1 MEEQLNARTEM
12 LLALKREL
20 VGPDPRGDYLDCSQ
34 PIVFADPSS
43 EAKAPKAPTPAAY
56 RPYRQTDSGDEILSH
71 RDKPGARY
79 GVGVLYPQVVQ
90 AEESATVEAGAI
102 EGDSGRP
109 RDQDDINERVQS
121 IEGRLGGARRL
132 NETDDLD
139 VSLANAFQPSS
150 LGLSFLADI
159 PEGSSLVIRATG
171 GRYLPLSVRIGDTE
185 ATWSRRQACSFH
197 ARFCHSNL
205 PGGPGKARWE
215 STSFEQVGAD
225 GLDIR
230 IEAFVRANPVGDA
243 GTLVTVVLVNRESG
257 SAHASDLKNLYQSE
271 LEIECAGGSS
281 ILPYPSIAT
290 KGSDSEED
298 SIQLLY
304 RGCDTYA
311 VGHGCAANW
320 DVAEDGTTILRAEV
334 LPSFETASITT
345 TIDEPPGDIPI
356 AWLTDMSDGR
366 GRQALG
372 QLAESY
378 EKWIESK
385 QRESEVLEDRYQGAA
400 GVNLQSC
407 REAAG
412 RIRAGLRR
420 LDEDAEVRRAFE
432 LANSA
437 IALQQA
443 AGVLPARQASVD
455 TGGRLRFS
463 EAYSQPNPSQLEQ
476 HGRGRWRPFQA
487 AFMLLSLCSTAD
499 GDDPFRSC
507 VDLIWFPTGGGKTEA
522 YLGLAAFYMFLRRL
536 RDKEDSGTAAIMRYT
551 LRLLT
556 TDQFQRASR
565 LLVAMEYIR
574 RRTPDLGG
582 AAFSIGLWV
591 GGDTS
596 PNRRRDAKE
605 LLAKLRSARSSG
617 SAQNKFILDSCPW
630 CGAEMG
636 PIKGRRV
643 PARLSPLGYVADAEL
658 DTVAFRCPDR
668 TCEFSTGLPVRVIDD
683 DLYACPPTLLIGTV
697 DKFAQ
702 LAWRSD
708 TRSLFGLAKDGS
720 RMSRPPGLIIQDE
733 LHLISGPLG
742 TMVGLYETAIGRL
755 CSDGAPPKI
764 VCSTATIRRYKQ
776 QVRALY
782 ASEQA
787 AVFPPPGLEYDDSFF
802 ARHAKDPDGRQ
813 LPGRLYVGVHA
824 PGLKSLQTTQVRTL
838 SALLQGP
845 MRLPGETNPDPWW
858 TPLVFFNSLRE
869 LGTTLSLIQS
879 DIPDYLDT
887 MRRREDLPWEDLRS
901 LTNPQELTGRISG
914 EDVPAALRAL
924 RRPADSPDAID
935 ICLASNMV
943 EVGVDIPRLSLMV
956 VVGQPKSTAA
966 YIQATGRIGRDWK
979 KKPGLVVTIYGA
991 SKPRDR
997 SHFEKFRTYHERLY
1011 SQVEPLS
1018 VTPMS
1023 APALER
1029 ALHGVIVA
1037 YARQVAPQAVSQSP
1051 HPYASWE
1058 RILTDFREL
1067 IGDRAQ
1073 IVSEDDVENL
1083 ERLLSLRMSQWRRW
1097 DHLEWGGPFNQS
1109 EEVPL
1114 MVSAGA
1120 HVPPTWRSVVW
1131 PTPTS
1136 LRNVDQECQ
1145 MEVPTLDR
1153 SRIEEGSA
1161 DE

>member
-1 MEEQLNARTEM
+1 M
-12 LLALKREL
+12 LSALRREL
-20 VGPDPRGDYLDCSQ
+20 VGPDPRGEGLDCSK
-34 PIVFADPSS
+34 PIVFADPAS
-43 EAKAPKAPTPAAY
+43 EPKGSPGCTPTAY
-56 RPYRQTDSGDEILSH
+56 RPYRQADSGEEILSH
-71 RDKPGARY
+71 RDKPGTRY
-79 GVGVLYPQVVQ
+79 GVGVLYPQTTPPE
-90 AEESATVEAGAI
+90 AAAGGEPEESEIDPTRPGNEGMVGERIEIIEA
-102 EGDSGRP
+102 
-109 RDQDDINERVQS
+109 
-121 IEGRLGGARRL
+121 RLRGARRL
-132 NETDDLD
+132 NETDDFD
-139 VSLANAFQPSS
+139 ISLANAFQPSS
-150 LGLSFLADI
+150 LGLSFLAEL
-159 PEGSSLVIRATG
+159 PEGSSLAVHAKG
-171 GRYLPLSVRIGDTE
+171 GRYLPLKVMIGDRE
-185 ATWSRRQACSFH
+185 AAWFRRQPCSFDAH
-197 ARFCHSNL
+197 FCHSRL
-205 PGGPGKARWE
+205 PGGSERAKWAASE
-215 STSFEQVGAD
+215 FEQDGAD

-230 IEAFVRANPVGDA
+230 IEAFVRPNPVGDK
-243 GTLVTVVLVNRESG
+243 GLLVTVVLVNREQC
-257 SAHASDLKNLYQSE
+257 SARASDLKNLYQCE
-271 LEIECAGGSS
+271 LEIECAEGST
-281 ILPYPSIAT
+281 ILPYPSIA
-290 KGSDSEED
+290 GSGADSEED
-298 SIQLLY
+298 SIHLLY
-304 RGCDTYA
+304 RSCLTYA

-320 DVAEDGTTILRAEV
+320 EIDEEGLPILQAEV

-345 TIDEPPGDIPI
+345 TIDEPPGEIPI

-366 GRQALG
+366 GREALG
-372 QLAESY
+372 QLADSY

-385 QRESEVLEDRYQGAA
+385 QRESEALENRYQSAA
-400 GVNLQSC
+400 VENLASC
-407 REAAG
+407 REAAA
-412 RIRAGLRR
+412 RIRAGLQR
-420 LDEDAEVRRAFE
+420 LDEDPQARRAFE
-432 LANSA
+432 LANAA

-443 AGVLPARQASVD
+443 AGVLSTRQASVD
-455 TGGRLRFS
+455 PRGRLKFS
-463 EAYSQPNPSQLEQ
+463 AAYSQPDPLQLEA

-499 GDDPFRSC
+499 GDDPFRSS

-522 YLGLAAFYMFLRRL
+522 YLGLAAFYMFIRRL
-536 RDKEDSGTAAIMRYT
+536 RNKEDAGTAAIMRYT

-574 RRTPDLGG
+574 RRTPDLGTS
-582 AAFSIGLWV
+582 AFSIGLWV

-605 LLAKLRSARSSG
+605 ALAKLRSSRSSG
-617 SAQNKFILDSCPW
+617 TAQNKFLLDSCPW

-643 PARLSPLGYVADAEL
+643 PAKLSPLGYATDAEL
-658 DTVAFRCPDR
+658 DTVVFRCPDR
-668 TCEFSTGLPVRVIDD
+668 ACEFNGGLPVRVIDD
-683 DLYACPPTLLIGTV
+683 DLYAFPPSLLIGTV

-708 TRSLFGLAKDGS
+708 TRSLFGLAPDGTRRS
-720 RMSRPPGLIIQDE
+720 SPPGLIIQDE

-742 TMVGLYETAIGRL
+742 TMVGLYETAVASL
-755 CSDGAPPKI
+755 CSDDSPPKI

-776 QVRALY
+776 QVQALY
-782 ASEQA
+782 ASKQS

-845 MRLPGETNPDPWW
+845 MRLPRGTDPDPWW

-879 DIPDYLDT
+879 DIPGYLDT
-887 MRRREDLPWEDLRS
+887 MRRREDLPWENLRS
-901 LTNPQELTGRISG
+901 LENPQELTGRISG
-914 EDVPAALRAL
+914 EDVPTALAALRKTH
-924 RRPADSPDAID
+924 DSSEAID

-1029 ALHGVIVA
+1029 ALHGVLVA
-1037 YARQVAPQAVSQSP
+1037 YARQVAPQAVARSP
-1051 HPYASWE
+1051 HPYDAWE
-1058 RILTDFREL
+1058 KILSDFREL
-1067 IGDRAQ
+1067 IVARAKV
-1073 IVSEDDVENL
+1073 VSADDVENL
-1083 ERLLSLRMSQWRRW
+1083 ERLLSVRESQWRRW

-1120 HVPPTWRSVVW
+1120 HVPPTWRNVVW

-1153 SRIEEGSA
+1153 SQSEEEGA
-1161 DE
+1161 DG